1 MFVHYEFIL
10 LKSIEW
16 SYLTEFSASHFTKH
30 FVKKSKLLI
39 FLFILLTC
47 IFFKYYTEIE
57 LSHK

>member
-16 SYLTEFSASHFTKH
+16 SYLTEFSASHFTKY
-30 FVKKSKLLI
+30 FKKSKLLI